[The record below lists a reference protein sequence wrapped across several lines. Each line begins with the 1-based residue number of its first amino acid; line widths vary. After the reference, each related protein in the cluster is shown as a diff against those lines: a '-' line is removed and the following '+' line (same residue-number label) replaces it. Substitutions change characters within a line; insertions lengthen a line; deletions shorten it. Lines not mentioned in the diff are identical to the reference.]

1 MKERGG
7 EKEVNHTLLKETI
20 LKNVAYL
27 DSKSYLQEKEVY
39 DLVKTFFKEYL
50 GLNYEFTHEELE
62 IELQNIFYDKK
73 LEDEVLSFLRETAK
87 IEYSDDELLAEDLK
101 KLLKQFS
108 KIVEMLIKA
117 KKKEQSFISKILF
130 WKESKTNEVPVER
143 EEQEEIVE
151 AIEDLETEIKTDT
164 KPDLFS
170 PTPRVI
176 EHKEFNEQE
185 VHEVP
190 VKNFSAIEA
199 LKKDLNQITKN
210 SIEKSMPQKTD
221 SKVAD
226 KKELSPKKTV
236 VDKTVINPADKQLG
250 KSISKQSDN
259 SSSKQMSNSVSK
271 LGNKSGNEDKQSIVN
286 KKIEET
292 LEVPK
297 PDLGKEDSKT
307 PDIQKLLN
315 KFNFEKDKKKAYIEI
330 RKVYDAL
337 SNAEKEKHYSKVND
351 LYEKIK

>member
-87 IEYSDDELLAEDLK
+87 IEYSDDELIAEDLK

-108 KIVEMLIKA
+108 KIVELLIKA

-130 WKESKTNEVPVER
+130 WKESKTNDVPVER

-151 AIEDLETEIKTDT
+151 AIEDLELENKKDI

-170 PTPRVI
+170 QQPRII
-176 EHKEFNEQE
+176 EHKEFNEKEVQE
-185 VHEVP
+185 VP
-190 VKNFSAIEA
+190 KKNFSAIEA
-199 LKKDLNQITKN
+199 LKKDLNQKNTVVGQKSVEAKSVDTKLVDQESVEHKAIDVKTN
-210 SIEKSMPQKTD
+210 IIQKKSIP
-221 SKVAD
+221 D
-226 KKELSPKKTV
+226 KQAKKLSSIPKKLLV
-236 VDKTVINPADKQLG
+236 
-250 KSISKQSDN
+250 
-259 SSSKQMSNSVSK
+259 
-271 LGNKSGNEDKQSIVN
+271 
-286 KKIEET
+286 ET
-292 LEVPK
+292 TK
-297 PDLGKEDSKT
+297 HKT
-307 PDIQKLLN
+307 PNIPEPKIVVPTPFNKIADDQTTDIQKLIN
-315 KFNFEKDKKKAYIEI
+315 KFNLEKDKKKAYIEI
-330 RKVYDAL
+330 RKLYDSL
-337 SNAEKEKHYSKVND
+337 PNIDKQKYYPKVNE